1 MWRLGPMHLSKTIV
15 QGKTSP
21 SAIIPKELH
30 KHQESVH
37 EGRARVR
44 QINGNDGHAES
55 PENLA

>member
-1 MWRLGPMHLSKTIV
+1 MHLSKTIV

-44 QINGNDGHAES
+44 QIDGNDGHAES
-55 PENLA
+55 PENLAWG